1 MSGKKNYS
9 CVELFAG
16 AGGMAL
22 GLERAGFHPVLL
34 NDSDLNACATL
45 LENRPH
51 WNVVGGDIQ
60 ELDFSHLRGKVDLVS
75 GGFPC
80 QPFSS
85 AGKQLGMKDK
95 RGSLFL
101 DIIRVVDQIRPS
113 VFLMENVKG
122 ILTIKGDRS
131 LSVMKGMLGNIGYRI
146 VEQDIYNA
154 VYYRVP
160 QLRER
165 LIIIGVRSDIERF
178 DYHNP
183 ASDCT
188 HCFNLS
194 DALKAGELYDTDV
207 PESGGYTYSD
217 WKKKYLSL
225 IPAGGNWKCL
235 PIDKQKEYM
244 MNSFYSKG
252 GKTSMAR
259 RLSWHLP
266 CPTLTCSPSQKMTE
280 RCHPD
285 ETRPLTIREYARIQT
300 FPDTWKFV
308 GSFQECYR
316 QIGNAMPVNMA
327 EAIGKAII
335 RAL

>member
-1 MSGKKNYS
+1 MPGKKNYF

-22 GLERAGFHPVLL
+22 GLENAGFHPVLL
-34 NDSDLNACATL
+34 NDSDFSACETL
-45 LENRPH
+45 RINRPN
-51 WNVVGGDIQ
+51 WNVVNGDIQ
-60 ELDFSHLRGKVDLVS
+60 ELDFSHLCGKVDLVS

-85 AGKQLGMKDK
+85 AGKKLGMKDK
-95 RGSLFL
+95 RGALFL

-146 VEQDIYNA
+146 VEQDVYNA
-154 VYYRVP
+154 VYYKVP

-165 LIIIGVRSDIERF
+165 LIIIGVRNDIDRF
-178 DYHNP
+178 DYKNP
-183 ASDCT
+183 SLDCSRGY
-188 HCFNLS
+188 NLS

-207 PESGGYTYSD
+207 PDSMGYTYSD
-217 WKKKYLSL
+217 RKKSYMSL
-225 IPAGGNWKCL
+225 VPAGGNWRSM
-235 PIDKQKEYM
+235 PIEKQKSYM
-244 MNSFYSKG
+244 GKSFYSG
-252 GKTSMAR
+252 GGRTGIAK
-259 RLSWHLP
+259 RLSWNLP
-266 CPTLTCSPSQKMTE
+266 SPTLTCSPAQKMTE

-285 ETRPLTIREYARIQT
+285 EVRPLTVREYARIQT
-300 FPDTWKFV
+300 FPDSWKFY
-308 GSFQECYR
+308 GLLSECYR

-327 EAIGKAII
+327 QIIGKAII
-335 RAL
+335 EAF